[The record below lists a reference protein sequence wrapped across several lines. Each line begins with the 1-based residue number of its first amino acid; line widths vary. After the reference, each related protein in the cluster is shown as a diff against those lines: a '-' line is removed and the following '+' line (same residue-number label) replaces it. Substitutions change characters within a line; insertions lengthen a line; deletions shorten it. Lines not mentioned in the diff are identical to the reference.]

1 MGRQVLPPSIEKS
14 TPSQYFIL
22 PFSPILT
29 ELYIGFNPVYL
40 LLTDN
45 LEQAF
50 WRLDKN
56 NFDQKVAVHKFLY
69 ALLLWE
75 KFVRSSQT

>member
-1 MGRQVLPPSIEKS
+1 M
-14 TPSQYFIL
+14 
-22 PFSPILT
+22 
-29 ELYIGFNPVYL
+29 YL

-56 NFDQKVAVHKFLY
+56 NFDQKVVVHKFLY